1 MNNKLDKTNEDK
13 HLACMFY
20 INEISTDTQGLL
32 EMINNRDKL
41 EMINNRDKEDDWD
54 NIYPKLETAKEA
66 LRSFLMNY
74 EQKERGQ
81 K

>member
-1 MNNKLDKTNEDK
+1 M
-13 HLACMFY
+13 LACFILMKF
-20 INEISTDTQGLL
+20 STDAQVL
-32 EMINNRDKL
+32 L

-66 LRSFLMNY
+66 LREVFNELWA
-74 EQKERGQ
+74 EKERGQ

>member
-1 MNNKLDKTNEDK
+1 MSNKLDKTNEDK

-32 EMINNRDKL
+32 EMINNRDK
-41 EMINNRDKEDDWD
+41 EDDWD

-66 LRSFLMNY
+66 LREVFNELWA
-74 EQKERGQ
+74 EKERGQ